1 MRIGFAVLML
11 LLCVCIQTY
20 ICAYIYL
27 YCTYDGAKTVRGPGL
42 GGSDINAM
50 VLAAVVAATN
60 VVKPNASAVVGISIV
75 GTGGKLS

>member
-1 MRIGFAVLML
+1 ML
-11 LLCVCIQTY
+11 LRCVCIQACM
-20 ICAYIYL
+20 CAYIYM

-42 GGSDINAM
+42 GGSDKNAM